1 MLNLRNRHNPDEV
14 VAKGAAL
21 MANTLAKSPS
31 SDSLQLVF
39 NDIVPL
45 SIGQG
50 ARGDFMYFAI
60 KRGTKYPCKVLNS
73 YYFS

>member
-1 MLNLRNRHNPDEV
+1 MNRHNPDEV

-21 MANTLAKSPS
+21 AAKALTRSPS

-45 SIGQG
+45 SIGQIL
-50 ARGDFMYFAI
+50 RGGLMLFAI
-60 KRGTKYPCKVLNS
+60 RRGTKYPCKVPNS
-73 YYFS
+73 YIPSRVKN

>member
-1 MLNLRNRHNPDEV
+1 MNRHNPDEV

-21 MANTLAKSPS
+21 VAKALTKSPS
-31 SDSLQLVF
+31 SNSLQLVF

-45 SIGQG
+45 SIGQRL
-50 ARGDFMYFAI
+50 RGDLMQFAI

-73 YYFS
+73 YYTFHN

>member
-1 MLNLRNRHNPDEV
+1 M
-14 VAKGAAL
+14 AKGAAL
-21 MANTLAKSPS
+21 VANSFLNVS
-31 SDSLQLVF
+31 SKDNIQLLF

-60 KRGTKYPCKVLNS
+60 KRGTKYPCKVPNS
-73 YYFS
+73 YIPSRVKN